1 MEELVLFRKRK
12 SLGIIELMGG
22 FVRTD
27 IEIKS
32 DKKVNDTPD
41 IHQYR
46 KGRAEGSP
54 SIQLDSEKDGTLCG
68 EERDTL

>member
-12 SLGIIELMGG
+12 SLGIIEMMGG
-22 FVRTD
+22 FVRTE

-32 DKKVNDTPD
+32 DKQVNDTPD

-46 KGRAEGSP
+46 KGRVEGYP
-54 SIQLDSEKDGTLCG
+54 SIQLVSEKDRNLCG
-68 EERDTL
+68 EKRDTL